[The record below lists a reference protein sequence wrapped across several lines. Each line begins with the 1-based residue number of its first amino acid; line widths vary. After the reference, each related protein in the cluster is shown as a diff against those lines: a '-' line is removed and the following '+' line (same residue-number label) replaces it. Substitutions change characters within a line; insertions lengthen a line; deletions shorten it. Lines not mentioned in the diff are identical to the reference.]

1 MGDENVYEKVLAA
14 AVDSAHEPA
23 APRDSGAVIPWRR
36 RADGEIEVYWV
47 RRAEALRFMGGWY
60 SFPGGGVSRHDAD
73 ISVRFDSG
81 AASGSGP
88 PAAARLVACAAR
100 ELFEE
105 IGILTV
111 SSGSG
116 LSAEQLG
123 TLPDLRKAL
132 LEKDLSFAEILSR
145 LDVELDGSRF
155 VFAGRWLTPE
165 SNPVRF
171 DARFYLLEWPAD
183 EKHQPEVI
191 PGELDSGA
199 WVRPRDALA
208 QRERGEL
215 LIPPPGVYILEAMA
229 EEGPV
234 DGLPRLR
241 EPQGIDLGPFRRM
254 EFLPGCHQ
262 FPLRTLTLPPAT
274 HTNAYVLGNQ
284 ELVLID
290 PGASRASEIEA
301 LRQGLAD
308 LLKEPGKHFSAIWLT
323 HHHPDQVGGVEAMR
337 RFLDVPVCAHRLTA
351 ERLAESSISV
361 DRELS
366 DGETLRLRGDPETVV
381 EVLHTPGHAGGH
393 VCFFIRRLGALIAG
407 DTVAGVGTI
416 VIDPPDGDMD
426 DYLGSIER
434 LMDVN
439 PRYVLPG
446 HGSFGPNGV
455 EKLRATRDHR
465 LMREAKVFDAWQ
477 AGIREPAEMLPT
489 VYADADPRVYPLAKR
504 QILAHIERLRKLGRI
519 EAGGGGGP
527 T

>member
-1 MGDENVYEKVLAA
+1 MGDENIYERLLA
-14 AVDSAHEPA
+14 DSGHSPHEPA
-23 APRDSGAVIPWRR
+23 ALRDSGAVVPWRR

-60 SFPGGGVSRHDAD
+60 SFPGGGVSRHDAE
-73 ISVRFDSG
+73 ISVHVG
-81 AASGSGP
+81 AHPDPDHGEP
-88 PAAARLVACAAR
+88 PAAPLLACAAR

-105 IGILTV
+105 IGVLTAT
-111 SSGSG
+111 GRDGG
-116 LSAEQLG
+116 LSAEQIEAIPNLRRA
-123 TLPDLRKAL
+123 LLRK
-132 LEKDLSFAEILSR
+132 ELSFAEILSR
-145 LDVELDGSRF
+145 LDVDIDGSRF
-155 VFAGRWLTPE
+155 VFAGRWITPE

-183 EKHQPEVI
+183 EPQQPEVI
-191 PGELDSGA
+191 PGELDSGE
-199 WVRPRDALA
+199 WIQPRDALA
-208 QRERGEL
+208 QRERGDL
-215 LIPPPGVYILEAMA
+215 LIPPPGVYILEALG

-234 DGLPRLR
+234 DGLRRLQ

-262 FPLRTLTLPPAT
+262 FPLRTPTLAPAT
-274 HTNAYVLGNQ
+274 HTNAYVLGTE

-290 PGASRASEIEA
+290 PGASDPNEIEA

-323 HHHPDQVGGVEAMR
+323 HHHPDHVGGVEAMR

-351 ERLAESSISV
+351 ERLAESSISI

-366 DGETLRLRGDPETVV
+366 DGDRIRLQGDPEVAV

-393 VCFFIRRLGALIAG
+393 VCFFIRRLGALVAG
-407 DTVAGVGTI
+407 DMVAGIGTI

-426 DYLGSIER
+426 DYLRSIER
-434 LMDVN
+434 LIELN

-455 EKLRATRDHR
+455 GKLRVIRDHR
-465 LMREAKVFDAWQ
+465 LMREAKVLEAWR
-477 AGIREPAEMLPT
+477 AGAREPAEMLPT
-489 VYADADPRVYPLAKR
+489 VYADADRRVYPLAAR
-504 QILAHIERLRKLGRI
+504 QILAHLERLRKNGRL
-519 EAGGGGGP
+519 EESGSF
-527 T
+527 